1 MYQLINQFIQNAK
14 EMDDDIFPFIANKEQ
29 FIPGKDSVYYSGPYW
44 DDSEA
49 RELIHS
55 IMKGKWLSS
64 GEKVNKFEHEFSKK
78 FNFKHSVMV
87 NSGSSANL
95 VMFAALKKYFGWEDG
110 DEIIVCACGFATT
123 VAPIVQCGL
132 KPVFVDIDWED
143 LNWDLEQVASKITNR
158 TRAVISSP
166 VLGNPYDIDKIVD
179 ICKRNNIEL
188 IADNCDSL
196 GSKWNGQ
203 YVTDFAVA
211 ASCSFYPAHH
221 ICTIEG
227 GMVSSNNKAIV
238 DLARSFAWWGRGCY
252 CVGQQ
257 NLLSNGVCGKR
268 FDRWLESYEDVVDH
282 KYVFSNMGY
291 NLKPLDLQGSVGSVQ
306 LLKFEEI
313 HNLRRKNKAKIQEIV
328 ERIPD
333 VRVVNERKESE
344 TSWFGVPII
353 CDNKKLKISLVAYL
367 EQNKIQTRNYFAGN
381 ILLHPGYSHLDDA
394 KNYPEANQV
403 LDKVFFLG
411 CSPTINSNMINYI
424 DDTVAKFITSTL

>member
-14 EMDDDIFPFIANKEQ
+14 EVDDDIFPFIANKEQ

-49 RELIHS
+49 RELIYS

-95 VMFAALKKYFGWEDG
+95 VMFAALKKHFGWQDG

-123 VAPIVQCGL
+123 VAPIVQNGL
-132 KPVFVDIDWED
+132 KPVFVDIDWSD
-143 LNWDLEQVASKITNR
+143 LNWDLNQIQEKISSRTVA
-158 TRAVISSP
+158 AISSP
-166 VLGNPYDIDKIVD
+166 VLGNPYDIGKFVD
-179 ICKRNNIEL
+179 LCRRNSIAV

-196 GSKWNGQ
+196 GSKWNDN
-203 YVTDFAVA
+203 YLTDYAVA

-227 GMVSSNNKAIV
+227 GMVSSNIKEIV
-238 DLARSFAWWGRGCY
+238 DLARSFAWWGRDCY

-257 NLLSNGVCGKR
+257 NLLSCGTCGKR
-268 FDRWLESYEDVVDH
+268 FDKWLNGYDGIVDH
-282 KYVFSNMGY
+282 KYIFSNMGY
-291 NLKPLDLQGSVGSVQ
+291 NLKPLDLQGGVGSVQ
-306 LLKFEEI
+306 LTKFEEI
-313 HNLRRKNKAKIQEIV
+313 HRIRRENKKTIGNILKS
-328 ERIPD
+328 ISG
-333 VRVVNERKESE
+333 VRVVGERPEAE

-353 CDNKKLKISLVAYL
+353 CETKELKETLVAHL
-367 EQNKIQTRNYFAGN
+367 EKNKVQTRNYFAGN

-394 KNYPEANQV
+394 SKYPNANQV
-403 LDKVFFLG
+403 LNKVFFLG
-411 CSPTINSNMINYI
+411 CSPTINSAMIDYI
-424 DDTVAKFITSTL
+424 KQIVDSFK